1 MKKEAI
7 MQREM
12 KSGAITLLDILG
24 WKGIWQRKHN
34 AIKDL
39 LDIIEITTKRAQRIT
54 NREFPCI
61 KKSRFIDLSTEV
73 ISISDTIAIVTYG
86 ECNKALEYQATV
98 VSRII
103 SESII
108 YQIPVRGATCYG
120 ELITEENIMLGP
132 AVDEVA
138 SWYEIFDWIGV
149 IYTPSALLQLDHD
162 GFFSKGVI
170 KPHSIDI
177 KNYGKYN
184 TFCVN
189 WIRNWLRKK
198 LDKNDLIKNFV
209 NLQPITPAIASKILS
224 TVEFYDT
231 FEADEIRYLKQASQ
245 CEMDVCREDVNLR
258 RCKFDD

>member
-1 MKKEAI
+1 MEKETFI
-7 MQREM
+7 QKEM
-12 KSGAITLLDILG
+12 KLGAITLLDILG

-39 LDIIEITTKRAQRIT
+39 LEIIEITTIRAERIT
-54 NREFPCI
+54 NREFPCL
-61 KKSRFIDLSTEV
+61 KESRFKDLETKI

-108 YQIPVRGATCYG
+108 HQIPVRGATCYG
-120 ELITEENIMLGP
+120 ELTTEENIMLGP

-138 SWYEIFDWIGV
+138 SWYEMMDWIGV
-149 IYTPSALLQLDHD
+149 IYTPSALLQCDND
-162 GFFSKGVI
+162 SFFSKGVI
-170 KPHSIDI
+170 KPHTIDI
-177 KNYGKYN
+177 KNYGKYS

-198 LDKNDLIKNFV
+198 LDKNDLVKNFL
-209 NLQPITPAIASKILS
+209 NLQPITPAIASKLLS
-224 TVEFYDT
+224 TIQFYQT
-231 FEADEIRYLKQASQ
+231 FEADEIRFLEQANQ
-245 CEMDVCREDVNLR
+245 CELDSCRENGDLQ
-258 RCKFDD
+258 RCKYD